1 MISINLLDYE
11 QGLKKVAMQKIIINA
26 IGAVLFFIFLMVGYW
41 CFQKIEIR
49 YRANELKQLEG
60 QVRGLTTETTKIQ
73 SMKLQ
78 AKRTKKIIKKI
89 NELRA
94 NQFQVTQILEDLI
107 LPVPDEIWLT
117 SVRQLGVK
125 EVKGKKIP
133 LILIG
138 DPKKMRSEKKSN
150 KSNNKV
156 RSKQEFL
163 EAVVV
168 YSEQEAADKGLEI
181 DQDDEHAAF
190 GKEDFALLIHGTQ
203 PKGSASAAALKE
215 VKRLA
220 KLASA

>member
-11 QGLKKVAMQKIIINA
+11 QALKKVAMQKIIINT

-133 LILIG
+133 LIFIG

-163 EAVVV
+163 EVR
-168 YSEQEAADKGLEI
+168 GRL
-181 DQDDEHAAF
+181 F
-190 GKEDFALLIHGTQ
+190 GKHSDETIVRYIDRLRDSSSFAKVFLHQTSQQQTGTKAVRDFTFYVYMPMKA
-203 PKGSASAAALKE
+203 
-215 VKRLA
+215 
-220 KLASA
+220 

>member
-11 QGLKKVAMQKIIINA
+11 QGLKKVAMQKIIINT

-133 LILIG
+133 LIFIG

-163 EAVVV
+163 EVR
-168 YSEQEAADKGLEI
+168 GRL
-181 DQDDEHAAF
+181 F
-190 GKEDFALLIHGTQ
+190 GKHSDETIVRYIDRLRDSSSFAKVFLHQTSQQQTGTKAVRDFTFYVYMPMKA
-203 PKGSASAAALKE
+203 
-215 VKRLA
+215 
-220 KLASA
+220 

>member
-11 QGLKKVAMQKIIINA
+11 QALKKVAMQKIIINT

-163 EAVVV
+163 EVR
-168 YSEQEAADKGLEI
+168 GRL
-181 DQDDEHAAF
+181 F
-190 GKEDFALLIHGTQ
+190 GKHSDETIVRYIDRLRDSSSFAKVFLHQTSQQQTGTKAVRDFTFYVYMPMKA
-203 PKGSASAAALKE
+203 
-215 VKRLA
+215 
-220 KLASA
+220 